1 MDVDAFHNHHSLRG
15 VQTSVQLIQCRKC
28 AVANVGAIRSRYI
41 SQLFFVL
48 VLFQL
53 YQRWILCTGLPSVIF
68 YDYRTVFDMERF
80 LVMFEGCPN
89 DVGSCYGYCG
99 YQLNSHS
106 VRRSWPVFC
115 AIFKILWQEDTF
127 QKARSIGL
135 LIPDI
140 LHIILTWQEIAKER
154 KTSWMQ
160 SFTRNE
166 LFYGFIFVIS
176 GFILGKVIFH

>member
-28 AVANVGAIRSRYI
+28 AVANVGAIRSRYL

-80 LVMFEGCPN
+80 LVMFEDCPN

-115 AIFKILWQEDTF
+115 AINSLARTHFSESQKYWFIDTGHSSHNSNM
-127 QKARSIGL
+127 AR
-135 LIPDI
+135 
-140 LHIILTWQEIAKER
+140 
-154 KTSWMQ
+154 
-160 SFTRNE
+160 NC
-166 LFYGFIFVIS
+166 
-176 GFILGKVIFH
+176 